1 MRRLG
6 TLLLA
11 VSLALLA
18 IGVKPDSAQAAAAIR
33 LGYLDDPGSALVLL
47 AEAGSLFKEEGLE
60 VKTVRFDDSA
70 AGLAALVAG
79 KVDVGAF
86 RVADTLKAI
95 ARGNR
100 LRIIAGGGTDR
111 TGSLLD
117 EVDTSGRLEREERG
131 IVVTSADLPGAPDK
145 ETLAKLVSALI
156 KADLL
161 LHNHPARAWSSIPS
175 HRPREGRY
183 FRFDPDPDYY
193 RLADI
198 WKRLDLQAPGMARS
212 FLADHVYD
220 EIYCDA
226 LHDLKEGE
234 GESDPVLKKL
244 ADKAVCPPDCCPTGK
259 KKSAPESN
267 LPLP

>member
-1 MRRLG
+1 MRCLG
-6 TLLLA
+6 YLLLI

-18 IGVKPDSAQAAAAIR
+18 VGVKPDSARAAAAIR
-33 LGYLDDPGSALVLL
+33 LGFLDDPGSALVLL
-47 AEAGSLFKEEGLE
+47 ADAGSLFKEEGLE
-60 VKTVRFDDSA
+60 VKLVRFNDSA
-70 AGLAALVAG
+70 SGLASLAAG

-86 RVADTLKAI
+86 AVGETLKAI
-95 ARGNR
+95 AKGHQ

-117 EVDTSGRLEREERG
+117 EVDASARLEREDRG
-131 IVVTSADLPGAPDK
+131 VVVSLPDLPGAPGK

-161 LHNHPARAWSSIPS
+161 LHNHPARAWNSIA
-175 HRPREGRY
+175 HQRPTKGRD

-198 WKRLDLQAPGMARS
+198 WKRLDLQAPSMARS
-212 FLADHVYD
+212 FLADHIYD

-226 LHDLKEGE
+226 LHDLRDGE
-234 GESDPVLKKL
+234 GEPDPVLKKL

-259 KKSAPESN
+259 KKRNDKGGSQ
-267 LPLP
+267 

>member
-6 TLLLA
+6 SLLLIL
-11 VSLALLA
+11 SLALLA
-18 IGVKPDSAQAAAAIR
+18 VGVRPDSARAAAVIR

-47 AEAGSLFKEEGLE
+47 ADAGNLFKEEGLE
-60 VKTVRFDDSA
+60 VKPVRFKDSA
-70 AGLAALVAG
+70 GGLASLAAG

-86 RVADTLKAI
+86 AVRETLMAI
-95 ARGNR
+95 ARGDR

-117 EVDTSGRLEREERG
+117 EVDASARLEREDRG
-131 IVVTSADLPGAPDK
+131 IVVILSDLPGAPDK
-145 ETLAKLVSALI
+145 ETLAKLVSTLI

-161 LHNHPARAWSSIPS
+161 LHNHPDRAWSSIAR
-175 HRPREGRY
+175 HRPAEGRN
-183 FRFDPDPDYY
+183 FSFDPDPDYY
-193 RLADI
+193 RLAGI
-198 WKRLDLQAPGMARS
+198 WKRLDLQAPNMERS

-226 LHDLKEGE
+226 LHDLREGE
-234 GESDPVLKKL
+234 GEADPVLKKL

-259 KKSAPESN
+259 KKRNDKGGSQ
-267 LPLP
+267 